1 MTDSDD
7 SADGLSTDEYSADD
21 SDQLQPEDTLL
32 DEEVGDV
39 LDRGYSPP
47 DYEPAGHEHET
58 LESRLAEEVPDTAA
72 DDDHDPD
79 FPEEDDAGDRRSG
92 RLVSSD
98 EHSNSY
104 GLDAGVDG
112 AGATAEEAAIHIRE

>member
-7 SADGLSTDEYSADD
+7 FGDEYSADD

-32 DEEVGDV
+32 DQEVGDV

-47 DYEPAGHEHET
+47 DYEPAGHEHDT
-58 LESRLAEEVPDTAA
+58 LDERLSEEEPDASA
-72 DDDHDPD
+72 DGDYDPD
-79 FPEEDDAGDRRSG
+79 FPEEEDAGDKRSG
-92 RLVSSD
+92 RLVSVEEDST
-98 EHSNSY
+98 SY

-112 AGATAEEAAIHIRE
+112 AGASAEEAAVHIQE

>member
-1 MTDSDD
+1 MNDSDEYG
-7 SADGLSTDEYSADD
+7 DGYAADD

-32 DEEVGDV
+32 DEEVGDI

-58 LESRLAEEVPDTAA
+58 LDSRLAEEVPDASSG
-72 DDDHDPD
+72 DDDYDPD
-79 FPEEDDAGDRRSG
+79 FPEDDDAGDQRSG

-98 EHSNSY
+98 EHSNVF
-104 GLDAGVDG
+104 GVDAGVDG
-112 AGATAEEAAIHIRE
+112 AGASAEEAAIHIRE

>member
-7 SADGLSTDEYSADD
+7 YDDGYSADEYSADD

-47 DYEPAGHEHET
+47 DYEPAGHEHGT
-58 LESRLAEEVPDTAA
+58 LDSRLAEEVPDESA
-72 DDDHDPD
+72 DGAYDPD
-79 FPEEDDAGDRRSG
+79 FPEEDEAGDKRSG

-98 EHSNSY
+98 EHSNSF

-112 AGATAEEAAIHIRE
+112 AGASAEEAAIHIRE